1 MLGDK
6 IREARTKNNISLNK
20 LSKITQISLGYLSDL
35 ENNKSTNPGVEKLN
49 LIATALNVSTDFF
62 FKDDIEKWDA
72 TISDQVKEEV
82 AVYDSINENKS
93 NIINLPIVGSVRAG
107 KPVLAIDNIEGYLP
121 TLKSFL
127 SSDKNY
133 FYLRVQGDS
142 MNQEFDD
149 GSLLLIEKT
158 SYIENG
164 EIGVIL
170 IDGMEATVKKII
182 QNQNMIT
189 LIPMS
194 NNSNHVPQMFDIIKD
209 QINIVGKV
217 KQAIKIY

>member
-6 IREARTKNNISLNK
+6 IREARTKNHMSLNK

-82 AVYDSINENKS
+82 AVYDSINKNKS

>member
-6 IREARTKNNISLNK
+6 IREARTKNHMSLNK

-82 AVYDSINENKS
+82 AVYDSINKNKS

-209 QINIVGKV
+209 QIHIVGKV